1 VKGII
6 QVAMN
11 LDRQIKLYEACINRL
26 EDSKRAHQ
34 GDPTRLENELNE
46 AYEQI
51 SLLKIRKMMF
61 TL

>member
-1 VKGII
+1 
-6 QVAMN
+6 MN